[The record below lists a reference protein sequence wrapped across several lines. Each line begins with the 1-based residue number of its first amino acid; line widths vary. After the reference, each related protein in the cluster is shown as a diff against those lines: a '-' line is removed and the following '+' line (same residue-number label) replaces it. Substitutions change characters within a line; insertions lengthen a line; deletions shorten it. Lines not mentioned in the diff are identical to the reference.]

1 MSLTVRFVARYIFI
15 FLWTPALT
23 SIQRTIQ
30 RRDSKEDTPQSI
42 IIDSHGDVD
51 ELPFGWIFSS
61 FMVCCMLGTI
71 TFSHL
76 SNAGVSASK
85 SLVWILTLSAFSCI
99 AMAVPFSIQSNGRSG
114 ALTVQYAGML
124 LYEFCIGAYYPAM
137 GTVKGT
143 IVPEDQR
150 AAIYNVFRL
159 PLNLL
164 VLLYLVGDFDTAA
177 SFFAIAIMLFVAAYL
192 QQRLVSGAVHLRTN

>member
-1 MSLTVRFVARYIFI
+1 
-15 FLWTPALT
+15 
-23 SIQRTIQ
+23 
-30 RRDSKEDTPQSI
+30 
-42 IIDSHGDVD
+42 
-51 ELPFGWIFSS
+51 
-61 FMVCCMLGTI
+61 
-71 TFSHL
+71 
-76 SNAGVSASK
+76 
-85 SLVWILTLSAFSCI
+85 
-99 AMAVPFSIQSNGRSG
+99 
-114 ALTVQYAGML
+114 
-124 LYEFCIGAYYPAM
+124 M

-177 SFFAIAIMLFVAAYL
+177 SFFANAIMLFVAAYL

>member
-1 MSLTVRFVARYIFI
+1 MAICRYIFI

-23 SIQRTIQ
+23 SIQRSIQ
-30 RRDSKEDTPQSI
+30 IRDINEITKDLQELNEN
-42 IIDSHGDVD
+42 SHGDID

-71 TFSHL
+71 TFSGIT
-76 SNAGVSASK
+76 NYGVSASK
-85 SLVWILTLSAFSCI
+85 SLIWILALSALSCL
-99 AMAVPFSIQSNGRSG
+99 AMAIPFTAQNNTNSG
-114 ALTVQYAGML
+114 AQTVQYLGML

-159 PLNLL
+159 PLNLM
-164 VLLYLVGDFDTAA
+164 VLLYLVGDFNTET
-177 SFFAIAIMLFVAAYL
+177 SFLANAMMLFVACGL
-192 QQRLVSGAVHLRTN
+192 QTRIVRDMSHEHRK